1 MQLIRGLYNL
11 RPEHRGTALT
21 LGNFDGVH
29 RGHQAIIERLRA
41 LGASRTS
48 VLLFEPTPR
57 EYFDPVRAPRRLMRF
72 GEKLDVLAT
81 LGVDQVVCLRFD
93 ERIASLAP
101 ETFVERLLVDGL
113 GVTHV
118 LVGADARYGRHRT
131 GSFDTLKAHGERA
144 GFAVDAAPTVC
155 LDGERVSSTRIRAAL
170 AAHDFVGAQGLLGR
184 PYAMSGRVIH
194 GQKLGRTLG
203 YPTANIPVRR
213 LHSPLHGIFA
223 VRVAGVVPGEDEARW
238 PGVASLGSRPTV
250 NGEGLLLE
258 VCLFDFSG
266 DLYGKRLRVEFVEH
280 LRDEVRFDSLEAL
293 TRQMDED
300 AAAALEALARDD
312 ESPSAQHSQGEGT
325 G

>member
-29 RGHQAIIERLRA
+29 RGHQAILERLA
-41 LGASRTS
+41 GLGGGRTS

-57 EYFDPVRAPRRLMRF
+57 EYFDPAHAPRRLMRF
-72 GEKLDVLAT
+72 AEKLDVLAT

-93 ERIASLAP
+93 ERIADLAP
-101 ETFVERLLVDGL
+101 ETFVEQLLVDGL
-113 GVTHV
+113 GITHV
-118 LVGADARYGRHRT
+118 LVGADARYGRQRAGT
-131 GSFDTLKAHGERA
+131 FATLQAHGERA
-144 GFAVDAAPTVC
+144 GFAVEAAPTVC
-155 LDGERVSSTRIRAAL
+155 MGGERISSTRIRAAL
-170 AAHDFVGAQGLLGR
+170 AAHDFAAAEALLGR
-184 PYAMSGRVIH
+184 PYAMSGRVTH

-223 VRVAGVVPGEDEARW
+223 VRVAGVGSADDAAGW

-250 NGEGLLLE
+250 DGEGLLLE
-258 VCLFDFSG
+258 VFLFDFSG
-266 DLYGKRLRVEFVEH
+266 DLYGQRLRVEFVQY

-300 AAAALEALARDD
+300 AQAARRALAGTQD
-312 ESPSAQHSQGEGT
+312 PSAQHS
-325 G
+325 